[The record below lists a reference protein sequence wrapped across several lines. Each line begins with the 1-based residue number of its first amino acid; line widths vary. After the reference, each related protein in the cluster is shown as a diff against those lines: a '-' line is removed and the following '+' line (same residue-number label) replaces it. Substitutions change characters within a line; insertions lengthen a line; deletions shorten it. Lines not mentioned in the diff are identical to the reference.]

1 MKNNNH
7 HEDES
12 ILIASSIR
20 EWLTMYIPQVRGN
33 SPHTQRAYTLTLRL
47 YVEFLESEKS
57 VQHTRLTAQ
66 CFDTSVIQDWLLW
79 LKNVRNCSNSTCN
92 HRLACLRSF
101 IIYLGHSNPRFLE
114 QENKILKVKRMKT
127 VRKNIVEITK
137 KAMKA
142 LFSSIDQTMV
152 TGKRD
157 LALFTLMY
165 STATRI
171 NEVLSLRIGDIQLY
185 EKKNHNCIYVMGKG
199 SKRRAIPLMKDY
211 VKIIKSY
218 IQQFHGDSPTENDL
232 LFFSSHNGNKVKLT
246 QEAISKRLKIYARK
260 ANGICAEMPP
270 GIHCHNLRAARAT
283 HWLEEGLNIVMI
295 QKLLGHESITT
306 TMNYVTISNAQK
318 SEALASL
325 EDDVSKLAAKKWKKV
340 KESSPL
346 AELLGLK
353 IGK

>member
-7 HEDES
+7 REDES

-185 EKKNHNCIYVMGKG
+185 EKKSHTCIYVMGKG
-199 SKRRAIPLMKDY
+199 SKRRAIPLMKDC

-306 TMNYVTISNAQK
+306 TMNYVTVSNAQK

>member
-1 MKNNNH
+1 MKNNKH
-7 HEDES
+7 YEDES

-20 EWLTMYIPQVRGN
+20 EWLTVYIPQVRAN
-33 SPHTQRAYTLTLRL
+33 SPHTQRAYMITLRL

-66 CFDTSVIQDWLLW
+66 CFDTNVIQDWLLW
-79 LKNVRNCSNSTCN
+79 LKNARNCSNHTCN

-101 IIYLGHSNPRFLE
+101 ICYLGHSNPRFLE
-114 QENKILKVKRMKT
+114 LENKISEIKRMKT
-127 VRKNIVEITK
+127 VRKSIMEITK

-142 LFSSIDQTMV
+142 LFSSIDQSMP

-171 NEVLSLRIGDIQLY
+171 NEILSLRIGDIQLH
-185 EKKNHNCIYVMGKG
+185 EKNIHNCIYVMGKG
-199 SKRRAIPLMKDY
+199 SKRRAIPLMKDCGN
-211 VKIIKSY
+211 IIKSY
-218 IQQFHGDSPTENDL
+218 IHQFHGDNPTENDL

-246 QEAISKRLKIYARK
+246 QEAISKRLKIYAHK

-270 GIHCHNLRAARAT
+270 DIHCHNLRAARAT

-306 TMNYVTISNAQK
+306 TMNYVAVSNAQK

-325 EDDVSKLAAKKWKKV
+325 EDDVSKSAAKKWKKI
-340 KESSPL
+340 KKSSSL

-353 IGK
+353 TSK

>member
-1 MKNNNH
+1 MKNNKH
-7 HEDES
+7 YEDES

-20 EWLTMYIPQVRGN
+20 EWLTVYIPQVRAN
-33 SPHTQRAYTLTLRL
+33 SPHTQRAYMITLRL

-66 CFDTSVIQDWLLW
+66 CFDTNIIQDWLLW
-79 LKNVRNCSNSTCN
+79 LKNARNCSNHTCN

-101 IIYLGHSNPRFLE
+101 ICYLGHTNPRFLE
-114 QENKILKVKRMKT
+114 QENKISEIKRMKT
-127 VRKNIVEITK
+127 VRKSIVEITK
-137 KAMKA
+137 KAMKT
-142 LFSSIDQTMV
+142 LFSSIDLSMPI
-152 TGKRD
+152 GKRD
-157 LALFTLMY
+157 FALFTLMY

-171 NEVLSLRIGDIQLY
+171 NEILSLRIGDIQLH
-185 EKKNHNCIYVMGKG
+185 EKNIHNCIYVMGKG
-199 SKRRAIPLMKDY
+199 SKRRAIPLMKDCGN
-211 VKIIKSY
+211 IIKSY
-218 IQQFHGDSPTENDL
+218 IHQFHGDSPTENDL

-270 GIHCHNLRAARAT
+270 DIHCHNLRAARAT

-306 TMNYVTISNAQK
+306 TMNYVAVSNAQK

-325 EDDVSKLAAKKWKKV
+325 ENDVSKSAVKKWKKI
-340 KESSPL
+340 KKSSSL

-353 IGK
+353 TGK